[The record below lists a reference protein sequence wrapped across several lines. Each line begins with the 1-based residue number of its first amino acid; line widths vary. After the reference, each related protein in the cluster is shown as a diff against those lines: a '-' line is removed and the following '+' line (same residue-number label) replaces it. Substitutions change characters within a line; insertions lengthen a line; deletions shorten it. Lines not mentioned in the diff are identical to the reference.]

1 MVDDFLDNLTSL
13 TSNMDD
19 ISFNRYVTVTQVNSD
34 GTVDCREDDLTM
46 HNNVINTTNLR
57 LSVDDVVLLGFV
69 NNNVYEPMVL
79 GGVSVACADDNMIYA
94 LGLGKFNINGDG
106 DLTVDLGFGVSN
118 YFSIVD
124 GDLLVDL
131 ESSSDAEKFSINED
145 GVLVYED

>member
-1 MVDDFLDNLTSL
+1 
-13 TSNMDD
+13 
-19 ISFNRYVTVTQVNSD
+19 
-34 GTVDCREDDLTM
+34 
-46 HNNVINTTNLR
+46 
-57 LSVDDVVLLGFV
+57 VDDVVLLGFV

-94 LGLGKFNINGDG
+94 FGLGKFNINGDG

-131 ESSSDAEKFSINED
+131 ESSSDADKFSINE
-145 GVLVYED
+145 GGFLLYEN